1 MGNPEGKRTLRRT
14 KSRLDDNIKINLQE
28 VGRGHGLYSYGS
40 ERKQVAGSCEFCNE
54 LSGSITCGE
63 GLDELRKC

>member
-28 VGRGHGLYSYGS
+28 VGRGHGLYS
-40 ERKQVAGSCEFCNE
+40 
-54 LSGSITCGE
+54 
-63 GLDELRKC
+63 